1 MEMNSRQP
9 EEKPSVKKISDDI
22 ARAFESCAAALS
34 LNELSRVTGVRIELL
49 RRFIDRKTRRARS
62 ETWDK
67 IYPALKPFLVGP
79 EPEREPPPRIG
90 PAYRRHHELVEM
102 FSDQKVLLDEFD
114 VLPPELQQQATE
126 AMIAAAGCDEP
137 SSYSSLT
144 AEENRIMGAFL
155 KLSPEARDTELLKL
169 TALAVAEVRKRRKE
183 LFLIRENR
191 ENG

>member
-34 LNELSRVTGVRIELL
+34 LNELSRVTGMRIELL

-137 SSYSSLT
+137 STYSSLT

-183 LFLIRENR
+183 LF
-191 ENG
+191 

>member
-1 MEMNSRQP
+1 MQMNSRQP

-79 EPEREPPPRIG
+79 EPEREPERG
-90 PAYRRHHELVEM
+90 MEWVRVEVGTLR
-102 FSDQKVLLDEFD
+102 VLTGLDRTRTF
-114 VLPPELQQQATE
+114 
-126 AMIAAAGCDEP
+126 
-137 SSYSSLT
+137 
-144 AEENRIMGAFL
+144 R
-155 KLSPEARDTELLKL
+155 
-169 TALAVAEVRKRRKE
+169 
-183 LFLIRENR
+183 
-191 ENG
+191 

>member
-1 MEMNSRQP
+1 M
-9 EEKPSVKKISDDI
+9 
-22 ARAFESCAAALS
+22 
-34 LNELSRVTGVRIELL
+34 L
-49 RRFIDRKTRRARS
+49 RRFINRKTRRARS

-79 EPEREPPPRIG
+79 EPEQEPPPRIG

-114 VLPPELQQQATE
+114 VLPPELQQRATE

-137 SSYSSLT
+137 STYSSLT
-144 AEENRIMGAFL
+144 EAENRIMGGVSQAFAGGAADRANQVDR
-155 KLSPEARDTELLKL
+155 SCRGRGAEAPQRVVL
-169 TALAVAEVRKRRKE
+169 T
-183 LFLIRENR
+183 RENR